1 MNTLKNKKYNKRKQ
15 KHQKKQIKK
24 TKKNLRKNKSRK
36 NLRKNK
42 SRKQKGGN
50 FFNFHQSPHML
61 PISKYGVT
69 PNGVHLP
76 ENSNISYNPGYVQN
90 GGFVNLGYS
99 DHLINSADYVKMA
112 LENQW
117 NALLGGDVNNVN
129 PFPYNQSM

>member
-15 KHQKKQIKK
+15 KHQRKQNKK
-24 TKKNLRKNKSRK
+24 TKKNIKKRYQSKK

-42 SRKQKGGN
+42 SRKQKGGK

-69 PNGVHLP
+69 PGGVNLH
-76 ENSNISYNPGYVQN
+76 ENSNISYNPGYSQN

-99 DHLINSADYVKMA
+99 DHLINSADYVK
-112 LENQW
+112 
-117 NALLGGDVNNVN
+117 
-129 PFPYNQSM
+129 